1 MSTRVKL
8 ALALVIILAA
18 AGTGAWW
25 WTQNGGHPRDAYVT
39 QPVDRGP
46 IVQAISANGTLNPV
60 ILVNVGTQISGT
72 VKKLQADFNHRVE
85 AGQILAELDPA
96 LIEADIARSKAELAA
111 AEATLRLAQV
121 RESRNRELVAK
132 GFVNQA
138 QLDDSVKEREA
149 AESQV
154 RAARAALDRQQ
165 VNLRYSVIRS
175 PISGIV
181 VARNVDI
188 GQTVAASFQTP
199 VLFQIAQDLKQMQIY
214 ASVAEADV
222 GAIRI
227 GQTVKFTVDA
237 FPDRDFSGTVSQIRL
252 NPTVQQNV
260 VTYNVVV
267 TVNNDEEILLPGMT
281 ANVQITLR
289 TREDA
294 LRVPN
299 AALRF
304 VPDGDAAPTRGRGG
318 KTVYKLDAKG
328 ELLPVQVKTGIADN
342 AFTEIAAGELAP
354 GDRVVVRRS
363 AAARDRAASPFRFR
377 L

>member
-1 MSTRVKL
+1 MRVKFVVAVVL
-8 ALALVIILAA
+8 LAA
-18 AGTGAWW
+18 GGAAVWW
-25 WTQNGGHPRDAYVT
+25 WTQNGNQQREQYVT

-46 IVQAISANGTLNPV
+46 IVQAITANGTLNPV

-72 VKKLQADFNHRVE
+72 VKTLQADFNQRVE

-96 LIEADIARSKAELAA
+96 LIEADIAKSRAELAS
-111 AEATLRLAQV
+111 AEAGLRLAQV
-121 RESRNRELVAK
+121 RERRNRELVAK

-138 QLDDSVKEREA
+138 QLDDSIKEREA
-149 AESQV
+149 ADAQV

-199 VLFQIAQDLKQMQIY
+199 VLFQIAKDLKQMQIY

-227 GQTVKFTVDA
+227 GQTVRFTVDA
-237 FPDRDFSGTVSQIRL
+237 YPEREFTGTVSQIRL

-267 TVNNDEEILLPGMT
+267 SAANDEEILLPGMT

-289 TREDA
+289 TREDV

-304 VPDGDAAPTRGRGG
+304 VPDADSARPKAGGG
-318 KTVYKLDAKG
+318 KTVYKLDRKG
-328 ELLPVQVKTGIADN
+328 VLVPVEVRTGAADS
-342 AFTEIAAGELAP
+342 AYTEIVAGNLGP
-354 GDRVVVRRS
+354 GDGVVVRHAAS
-363 AAARDRAASPFRFR
+363 AKKKSPSPFRFR
-377 L
+377 P

>member
-1 MSTRVKL
+1 MRVKL
-8 ALALVIILAA
+8 VLTLVVLAA
-18 AGTGAWW
+18 AGAGAWW
-25 WTQNGGHPRDAYVT
+25 WTKNGNHPRDPFVT
-39 QPVDRGP
+39 QSVDRGP
-46 IVQAISANGTLNPV
+46 IVQAITANGTLNPV

-72 VKKLQADFNHRVE
+72 VKTLRADFNQRVE
-85 AGQILAELDPA
+85 ADQVLAELDPS
-96 LIEADIARSKAELAA
+96 LIEADIAKTKAELAA
-111 AEATLRLAQV
+111 AEANLRLAQV
-121 RESRNRELVAK
+121 REARNRDLVAK

-138 QLDDSVKEREA
+138 QLDDSIKERES

-154 RAARAALDRQQ
+154 RAARAALERQQ
-165 VNLRYSVIRS
+165 VNLRYSIIRS

-181 VARNVDI
+181 VARNVDV

-199 VLFQIAQDLKQMQIY
+199 VLFQIAKDLKQMQIY

-222 GAIRI
+222 GAIKT
-227 GQTVKFTVDA
+227 GQTVRFTVDA
-237 FPDRDFSGTVSQIRL
+237 YPEREFTGTVSQIRL

-267 TVNNDEEILLPGMT
+267 AVNNDEEILLPGMT

-289 TREDA
+289 TREDV

-304 VPDGDAAPTRGRGG
+304 VPADDSTRPRSKGG
-318 KTVYKLDAKG
+318 KTVYKLGPKG
-328 ELLPVQVKTGIADN
+328 IPTPVEVKTGAQDN
-342 AFTEIAAGELAP
+342 AFTEILDGDLAP
-354 GDRVVVRRS
+354 GDRVVVRR
-363 AAARDRAASPFRFR
+363 AAAPKDKSPSPFRFR

>member
-1 MSTRVKL
+1 MRVKL
-8 ALALVIILAA
+8 VLALAVLAA
-18 AGTGAWW
+18 AGAGVWGW
-25 WTQNGGHPRDAYVT
+25 MQDRSHPRDPYVT
-39 QPVDRGP
+39 QPVGRGP

-72 VKKLQADFNHRVE
+72 VKTLQADFNDRVQ

-96 LIEADIARSKAELAA
+96 LIEADIARARAELAS

-121 RESRNRELVAK
+121 RENRNRELVAK

-149 AESQV
+149 AESQL

-237 FPDRDFSGTVSQIRL
+237 FPERDFSGTVGQIRL

-267 TVNNDEEILLPGMT
+267 AVNNDEEILLPGMT

-289 TREDA
+289 TRDDV

-304 VPDGDAAPTRGRGG
+304 VPDAGAAPVRGLGG

-328 ELLPVQVKTGIADN
+328 GLAPVEVRTGAADN
-342 AFTEIAAGELAP
+342 AFTEIVSGELAP

-363 AAARDRAASPFRFR
+363 ANGKDRAASPFRFR

>member
-1 MSTRVKL
+1 ML
-8 ALALVIILAA
+8 AT
-18 AGTGAWW
+18 AGAVAWW
-25 WTQNGGHPRDAYVT
+25 WTKDGNRQREQYVT
-39 QPVDRGP
+39 QAVERGP
-46 IVQAISANGTLNPV
+46 IVQAITANGTLNPV

-72 VKKLQADFNHRVE
+72 VKTLQADFNQRVQ

-96 LIEADIARSKAELAA
+96 LIEADIAKSRAELAS
-111 AEATLRLAQV
+111 AEASLRLAQV
-121 RESRNRELVAK
+121 REDRNRELVAK
-132 GFVNQA
+132 GFVNQT
-138 QLDDSVKEREA
+138 QLDDSIKEREA
-149 AESQV
+149 AQAQV

-227 GQTVKFTVDA
+227 GQTVRFTVDA
-237 FPDRDFSGTVSQIRL
+237 FPERDFTGTVTQIRL

-267 TVNNDEEILLPGMT
+267 SADNPDEILLPGMT

-304 VPDGDAAPTRGRGG
+304 VPEGDAPPDRKPGG
-318 KTVYKLDAKG
+318 KTLYKLGAAG
-328 ELLPVQVKTGIADN
+328 ALVPVPVRTGAADS
-342 AFTEIAAGELAP
+342 AYTEIVSGELAP
-354 GDRVVVRRS
+354 GDRVVVRRAP
-363 AAARDRAASPFRFR
+363 AAKDKSPSPFRFR

>member
-1 MSTRVKL
+1 MSIRRNL
-8 ALALVIILAA
+8 ALAVIVLAA
-18 AGTGAWW
+18 AGGGAWW
-25 WTQNGGHPRDAYVT
+25 WSHNGDRPGDRYETRAA
-39 QPVDRGP
+39 DRGP
-46 IVQAISANGTLNPV
+46 IAQAITANGTLNPV

-72 VKKLQADFNHRVE
+72 VRTLGADFNQRVE
-85 AGQILAELDPA
+85 AGQVLAELDPA
-96 LIEADIARSKAELAA
+96 LIEADIAKSRAELAA
-111 AEATLRLAQV
+111 AEAALRLAQV

-138 QLDDSVKEREA
+138 QLDDSTKEREA

-154 RAARAALDRQQ
+154 RAARAALERQQ
-165 VNLRYSVIRS
+165 VNLRYSIIRS

-181 VARNVDI
+181 VARNVDV

-199 VLFQIAQDLKQMQIY
+199 VLFQIAKDLKQMQIY

-222 GAIRI
+222 GAIRT
-227 GQTVKFTVDA
+227 GQTVRFTVDA
-237 FPDRDFSGTVSQIRL
+237 YPDREFTGTVSQIRL

-267 TVNNDEEILLPGMT
+267 AVNNDEEILLPGMT

-289 TREDA
+289 TRDDV

-299 AALRF
+299 SALRF
-304 VPDGDAAPTRGRGG
+304 VPDAGAAPPGERSG
-318 KTVYKLDAKG
+318 KTVYKLDPRG
-328 ELLPVQVKTGIADN
+328 NPVPVTVQTGAADN
-342 AFTEIAAGELAP
+342 AYTEIVGGDLAV
-354 GDRVVVRRS
+354 GDPVVVRRVTAKES
-363 AAARDRAASPFRFR
+363 KSPSPFRFR

>member
-1 MSTRVKL
+1 MRVKFVVAVVL
-8 ALALVIILAA
+8 LAA
-18 AGTGAWW
+18 GGAAVWW
-25 WTQNGGHPRDAYVT
+25 WTQNGNQQREQYVT

-46 IVQAISANGTLNPV
+46 IVQAITANGTLNPV

-72 VKKLQADFNHRVE
+72 VKTLQADFNQRVE

-96 LIEADIARSKAELAA
+96 LIEADIAKSRAELAS
-111 AEATLRLAQV
+111 AEAGLRLAQV
-121 RESRNRELVAK
+121 RERRNRELVAK

-138 QLDDSVKEREA
+138 QLDDSIKEREA
-149 AESQV
+149 AEAQV

-199 VLFQIAQDLKQMQIY
+199 VLFQIAKDLKQMQIY

-227 GQTVKFTVDA
+227 GQTVRFTVDA
-237 FPDRDFSGTVSQIRL
+237 YPEREFTGTVSQIRL

-267 TVNNDEEILLPGMT
+267 SAANDEEILLPGMT

-289 TREDA
+289 TREDV

-304 VPDGDAAPTRGRGG
+304 VPDADSAPPKAGGG
-318 KTVYKLDAKG
+318 KTVYKLDRKG
-328 ELLPVQVKTGIADN
+328 VLVPVEVRTGAADS
-342 AFTEIAAGELAP
+342 AYTEIVAGDLGP
-354 GDRVVVRRS
+354 GDGVVVRRAAS
-363 AAARDRAASPFRFR
+363 AKKKSPSPFRFR
-377 L
+377 P